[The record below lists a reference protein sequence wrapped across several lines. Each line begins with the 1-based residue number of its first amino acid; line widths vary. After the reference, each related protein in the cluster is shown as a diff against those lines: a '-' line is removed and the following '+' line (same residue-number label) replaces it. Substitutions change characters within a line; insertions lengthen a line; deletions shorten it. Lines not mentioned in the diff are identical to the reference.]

1 VASTPGD
8 PVSQRAQARVGWV
21 LRNKWRLDAL
31 LGVGGMAAVY
41 AATHRNGKRG
51 AVKMLHLE
59 LSTNEEARRRFL
71 REGYVANAVDHP
83 GAVSV
88 LDDDIAEDG
97 SVFLVMELL
106 EGQSVEAWASSHPG
120 SKLSPG
126 EVLGIT
132 EQLLDALATAHQKGI
147 VHRDLKPENLFLT
160 RAGQVKVLD
169 FGLARL
175 HDLRGSSVQRM
186 TTAGAAMGTPAFMP
200 PEQALGNWDQVDGRT
215 DLWAVGAT
223 MFNLLTGRIVHEAD
237 NVNKLLLAA
246 MTKPARPVASVDPTV
261 PPAVAAIVD
270 RALAFERDHRWPDA
284 ATMREAV
291 RGARAIALGAMAAA
305 QPAPAPVG
313 AVSGVGST
321 RLVVGKGDVAE
332 SISLGGTTSE
342 PRLSVAKRNILA
354 GLVLGVLTVGGVLL
368 VLVRGRGEHAPANG
382 VVSGPVTA
390 SAGDHSVPEPPAT
403 EAPTVS
409 PEPAVPSAPV
419 VTADH
424 QGGGTPPPTVEPSP
438 AGASTAPAA
447 PSSRPKSAPGGKPS
461 PKGSGSNKNPWDKW

>member
-1 VASTPGD
+1 VAGTPGD

-21 LRNKWRLDAL
+21 LRSKWRLDAL

-132 EQLLDALATAHQKGI
+132 EQLLDTLAIAHQKGI

-160 RAGQVKVLD
+160 SAGQVKVLD

-175 HDLRGSSVQRM
+175 HDLRGSGAPRM

-200 PEQALGNWDQVDGRT
+200 PEQALGNWDQVDART
-215 DLWAVGAT
+215 DLWAVGAS
-223 MFNLLTGRIVHEAD
+223 MFTLLTGRIVHEAE

-261 PPAVAAIVD
+261 PAAVAKIVD
-270 RALAFERDHRWPDA
+270 RALAFERDQRWPDA
-284 ATMREAV
+284 ATMRDAV
-291 RGARAIALGAMAAA
+291 RGARALAHSAMAVG
-305 QPAPAPVG
+305 APASVG
-313 AVSGVGST
+313 PVSGVGST
-321 RLVVGKGDVAE
+321 RLVVGAAQTHD

-342 PRLSVAKRNILA
+342 PRLRVATRGVLA
-354 GLVLGVLTVGGVLL
+354 GVVLVVLTLGGV
-368 VLVRGRGEHAPANG
+368 VLVVVRGQHSPASG
-382 VVSGPVTA
+382 AASGPVTT
-390 SAGDHSVPEPPAT
+390 SAPPHNAPEPPAT

-409 PEPAVPSAPV
+409 PEPPV
-419 VTADH
+419 VSAAVA
-424 QGGGTPPPTVEPSP
+424 TPTPNVEPSQASQ
-438 AGASTAPAA
+438 AGASSAPFP
-447 PSSRPKSAPGGKPS
+447 PSSRPKPAPLGKPS
-461 PKGSGSNKNPWDKW
+461 PKGAASSKNPWDKW

>member
-1 VASTPGD
+1 VAGTQGD

-21 LRNKWRLDAL
+21 LRSKWRLDAL

-59 LSTNEEARRRFL
+59 LSTNEEARGRFL
-71 REGYVANAVDHP
+71 REGYVANAVAHP

-132 EQLLDALATAHQKGI
+132 EQVLDTLAAAHQKGI

-160 RAGQVKVLD
+160 SAGQVKVLD

-175 HDLRGSSVQRM
+175 QDLRGSSAHRM
-186 TTAGAAMGTPAFMP
+186 TTAGSAMGTPAFMP
-200 PEQALGNWDQVDGRT
+200 PEQALGNWDHVDART
-215 DLWAVGAT
+215 DLWAIGAS
-223 MFNLLTGRIVHEAD
+223 MFTLLTGRIVHEAE

-246 MTKPARPVASVDPTV
+246 MTKPARPVASVEPTV
-261 PPAVAAIVD
+261 PPAVASIVD
-270 RALAFERDHRWPDA
+270 RALAFERDQRWPDA
-284 ATMREAV
+284 ATMRDAV
-291 RGARAIALGAMAAA
+291 RSARAGAAA
-305 QPAPAPVG
+305 PASVGPA
-313 AVSGVGST
+313 SGVGST
-321 RLVVGKGDVAE
+321 RLVVGKAEAVE

-342 PRLSVAKRNILA
+342 PRLSVARRNVLA
-354 GLVLGVLTVGGVLL
+354 GVVLGVLTIGGVLL
-368 VLVRGRGEHAPANG
+368 VVVRSQHPSASG

-390 SAGDHSVPEPPAT
+390 SAGEHSAPEAPAT
-403 EAPTVS
+403 EVPAVS
-409 PEPAVPSAPV
+409 PEPAVAPAATAT
-419 VTADH
+419 VTPA
-424 QGGGTPPPTVEPSP
+424 PNVEPSQP
-438 AGASTAPAA
+438 SQAGATPASPT
-447 PSSRPKSAPGGKPS
+447 PSSHPRPAPVGKPS
-461 PKGSGSNKNPWDKW
+461 PKGAASAKNPWDKW